1 MVILARKPIHDAD
14 FQQIQSA
21 LFDVLSRAKIISSD
35 TNHV

>member
-21 LFDVLSRAKIISSD
+21 LLEVLSRAKIISSNID
-35 TNHV
+35 DV